1 MINLILKDLRE
12 MQAAALKHYVK
23 TNMDYDINSS
33 VTSVEQVKA
42 SIELETIKKVLTII
56 ERRTLNRL

>member
-1 MINLILKDLRE
+1 